1 MIVPV
6 ISLEN
11 EKIEEIELPAVF
23 RAPIRYDII
32 KKAVLALQSTRF
44 QYQGRDPMAGK
55 RTTAESKGTGH
66 GMARVPRLRQG
77 NRAAFGVSIVGG
89 HIAFPPKSEK
99 KIIKRINKKEKKLA
113 VKSSIAATADKN
125 IVIKRGHKIDEDITL
140 PIVIEEE
147 LEEIQKTQDVV
158 NFFKTLG
165 IWNDILR
172 SKNRKIR
179 AGKGKMRGRK
189 KKMGKG
195 PLIVINED
203 KGIAKAARNIPGV
216 DIAKV
221 KSLNAELLSPGTHP
235 GRLVIW
241 SKSAFLSLDKIWG
254 E

>member
-1 MIVPV
+1 MIPV

-11 EKIEEIELPAVF
+11 EKIEEIELPSIF
-23 RAPIRYDII
+23 KTPIRYDII
-32 KKAVLALQSTRF
+32 KKSVLALQSTRF
-44 QYQGRDPMAGK
+44 HPQGRDPMAGK
-55 RTTAESKGTGH
+55 RTTAESRGTGH
-66 GMARVPRLRQG
+66 GIARVPRLRQG

-99 KIIKRINKKEKKLA
+99 KIIKKINKKEKKLA

-125 IVIKRGHKIDEDITL
+125 IVIKRGHKINEDITL

-165 IWNDILR
+165 IWNDVLR

-189 KKMGKG
+189 KKIGKG

-216 DIAKV
+216 DIAVV
-221 KSLNAELLSPGTHP
+221 KALNTELLSPGTHP

-241 SKSAFLSLDKIWG
+241 SKPAFESLDKIWR

>member
-1 MIVPV
+1 LIVPV

-11 EKIEEIELPAVF
+11 EKLEEIELPAVF
-23 RAPIRYDII
+23 STPIRYDII

-66 GMARVPRLRQG
+66 GIARVPRLRQG

-89 HIAFPPKSEK
+89 HAAFPPKSEK
-99 KIIKRINKKEKKLA
+99 KIIKKINKKEKKLA
-113 VKSSIAATADKN
+113 IKSGIAATADKN
-125 IVIKRGHKIDEDITL
+125 MVIKRGHKIEDIIL

-147 LEEIQKTQDVV
+147 LEEIKKTQDVMT
-158 NFFKTLG
+158 FFKTLG
-165 IWNDILR
+165 VWNDVLR

-195 PLIVINED
+195 PLIVIKED
-203 KGIAKAARNIPGV
+203 NGIAKAARNIPGV

-221 KSLNAELLSPGTHP
+221 KALNAELLSPGTHP